1 MIFCC
6 DFWERNQHPKFYDKT
21 VSMMKG
27 MDGRAFLSEENF
39 DIFYHRLV
47 KRLGMDR
54 PEDHTAHLGRTAF
67 DDSNMSQIYLVSGK
81 GDTDIARLYV
91 HRIKRIKTYGFENQA
106 TFDVFKIAEGGEV

>member
-27 MDGRAFLSEENF
+27 MDGRAFLSEEDF
-39 DIFYHRLV
+39 DTFYHRLV
-47 KRLGMDR
+47 KRIEKDR
-54 PEDHTAHLGRTAF
+54 PKGHTAHLSRTAWTPAK
-67 DDSNMSQIYLVSGK
+67 SQIFLVSGR
-81 GDTDIARLYV
+81 DETDIARLYV

-106 TFDVFKIAEGGEV
+106 TFDVFKIAEAF